1 MNSAID
7 FKSADTAAGDRLPN
21 IYKIWKQLA
30 CDRFAPKREEISP
43 AKLRALLPWT
53 WVVDVTGNDFRFRI
67 AGERVVEYLGHRHAG
82 MLLSELRGLK
92 FFELMHALF
101 SHCVAQKKPIVH
113 GPFQSSHANREHLEA
128 EVLVLPH
135 SEDGIHVTALCGG
148 FEYWPYGT
156 HFRKISAQRS
166 VA

>member
-1 MNSAID
+1 MNTVID
-7 FKSADTAAGDRLPN
+7 LKSADAATGDRN
-21 IYKIWKQLA
+21 SDIYDIWKQLA
-30 CDRFAPKREEISP
+30 GDRLAPKREEISP

-53 WVVDVTGNDFRFRI
+53 WVVDVTGDDFRFRI

-82 MLLSELRGLK
+82 MFLSELRGPK
-92 FFELMHALF
+92 FFELMHTLF
-101 SHCVAQKKPIVH
+101 SHCVVQRKPVVH

-128 EVLVLPH
+128 EVLILPL

-148 FEYWPYGT
+148 FECWPYGT
-156 HFRKISAQRS
+156 HFRRTNAQRS